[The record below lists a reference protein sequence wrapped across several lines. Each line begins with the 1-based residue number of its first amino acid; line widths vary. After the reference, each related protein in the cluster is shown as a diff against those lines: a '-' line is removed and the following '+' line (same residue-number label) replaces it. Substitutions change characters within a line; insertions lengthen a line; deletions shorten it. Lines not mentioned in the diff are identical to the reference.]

1 MLDMSEGAICSYI
14 STVHIKYPT
23 ISDYKPIVVT
33 IKPLTPMIFSLSGC
47 WFQTCYIVHFIYG
60 MSSETH

>member
-1 MLDMSEGAICSYI
+1 MMLDISEGAICSYI

-33 IKPLTPMIFSLSGC
+33 IM
-47 WFQTCYIVHFIYG
+47 
-60 MSSETH
+60 